1 MFLQTVWWTISYPAA
16 LARAQRDS
24 KIADSFRLKE
34 FRQDVSAPLGL
45 FLEWPRSSGRPA
57 SIYSR
62 RSAFIYV
69 SACACVRALTYFVF
83 VVDGGDAKG
92 ASEHASASPGQEED
106 RFPGYRLCRQ
116 TGS

>member
-1 MFLQTVWWTISYPAA
+1 MTPVVRSPRFHLFP
-16 LARAQRDS
+16 
-24 KIADSFRLKE
+24 
-34 FRQDVSAPLGL
+34 PLGFHL
-45 FLEWPRSSGRPA
+45 RQC
-57 SIYSR
+57 
-62 RSAFIYV
+62 V
-69 SACACVRALTYFVF
+69 CACVRALTYFVF